1 MKIRGQ
7 DKTVHPPA
15 AITVTLDGDLLSQEQ
30 MQLAQSL
37 AESLIEQTTGLRA
50 QVSQD
55 GDEVTVTN
63 SRIEPR

>member
-7 DKTVHPPA
+7 GKITQPPA
-15 AITVTLDGDLLSQEQ
+15 AITVTLDGDLLSSEQ
-30 MQLAQSL
+30 MRLAQSL
-37 AESLIEQTTGLRA
+37 AESLIEQTTGMRP

-55 GDEVTVTN
+55 GDEVTFTP